1 LWSIRTSQAHAG
13 VGKEEMETILAIW
26 VVILLLIAFF
36 VLKGGRKGTDILR
49 EYRKSRAEEE
59 RADLLDGK

>member
-1 LWSIRTSQAHAG
+1 
-13 VGKEEMETILAIW
+13 METILAIW